1 MAIVTT
7 PASGTPA
14 VTAVTAVALDAE
26 QTRVLHKAAWRL
38 IPLLALA
45 YFFNYLDRTSVGYAA
60 LQMTEQLGLT
70 ATQFGLGAGIMFVGY
85 CLCEVPSNLAMYRFG
100 ARRWMARIMITW
112 GIAAAATAWVV
123 GPYSFYA
130 MRLVLGVAEAGFFP
144 GVIFFLTLWFPA
156 QYRTRVLA
164 WFTAATPIS
173 FLVGGPLSVWLLQM
187 HGIWGLAGWQW
198 MFLIEGIP
206 ACILGLIT
214 LKVLTNQPSEAKWLS
229 AQERAVLTG
238 LLAEEQSQGQHNHG
252 FKAALK
258 DPRVW
263 ILSSITFSFTLGS
276 YGIGIWLPQML
287 KAHGVEISM
296 IGWVAAIPYFFATIG
311 LLVWAKH
318 VDRTGKGILNLTL
331 AMLLSGLAL
340 LVALQMDT
348 LVTAL
353 AGITLAL
360 VGTIAGKT
368 IFYTLPG
375 KFLRGQAAA
384 GGIALI
390 NSIGAFGGF
399 VGPYLMGFLK
409 DYTGSF
415 TAGLMVMGCI
425 MFVAAAMVVS
435 LRLFLREA

>member
-7 PASGTPA
+7 SPKSSNALAAQP
-14 VTAVTAVALDAE
+14 LDAE

-60 LQMTEQLGLT
+60 LQMTGDLGLT
-70 ATQFGLGAGIMFVGY
+70 ATQFGLGAGIMFFGY

-100 ARRWMARIMITW
+100 ARLWMARIMITW
-112 GIAAAATAWVV
+112 GLAAAATALVV
-123 GPYSFYA
+123 GPYSFYVV
-130 MRLVLGVAEAGFFP
+130 RLILGIAEAGFFP

-164 WFTAATPIS
+164 WFTVATPIS
-173 FLVGGPLSVWLLQM
+173 FLVGGPLSIWLLQM
-187 HGIWGLAGWQW
+187 HGFLGLAGWQW
-198 MFLIEGIP
+198 MFIIEGIP

-214 LKVLTNQPSEAKWLS
+214 LKVLTNHPAEAKWLTPR
-229 AQERAVLTG
+229 ERDLIAG
-238 LLAEEQSQGQHNHG
+238 MLAEEQSKGQHSHG

-287 KAHGVEISM
+287 KAHGVEMSM

-311 LLVWAKH
+311 LLIWAKH
-318 VDRTGKGILNLTL
+318 VDRTGKGIFNLTL
-331 AMLLSGLAL
+331 AMLLAGLAL
-340 LVALQMDT
+340 LFALQMNA
-348 LVTAL
+348 LVPAL

-425 MFVAAAMVVS
+425 MFVAAAMVMS
-435 LRLFLREA
+435 LRLFLREE

>member
-1 MAIVTT
+1 MA
-7 PASGTPA
+7 
-14 VTAVTAVALDAE
+14 TATRTSTARAEPVAAPLNPS
-26 QTRVLHKAAWRL
+26 QQRVLNKAAWRL

-60 LQMTEQLGLT
+60 LQMTDELGLT
-70 ATQFGLGAGIMFVGY
+70 AAQFGLGAGIMFVGY

-100 ARRWMARIMITW
+100 AKLWMARIMITW
-112 GIAAAATAWVV
+112 GLAAAATAFIV
-123 GPYSFYA
+123 GPNSFYVV
-130 MRLVLGVAEAGFFP
+130 RLLLGIAEAGFFP

-164 WFTAATPIS
+164 WFTVATPIS

-187 HGIWGLAGWQW
+187 HGTLGLSGWQW

-206 ACILGLIT
+206 ACLLGLIT
-214 LKVLTNQPSEAKWLS
+214 LKVLANRPGDARWLS
-229 AQERAVLTG
+229 SQERDLLEG
-238 LLAEEQSQGQHNHG
+238 MLAEEQQRSTHKHG

-258 DPRVW
+258 DPRMW

-287 KAHGVEISM
+287 KAHGVQISL
-296 IGWVAAIPYFFATIG
+296 IGWVGAIPYFFSTIA
-311 LLVWAKH
+311 LLIWARH
-318 VDRTGKGILNLTL
+318 VDRTGKGVLNLTAAMIL
-331 AMLLSGLAL
+331 AGVAL
-340 LVALQMDT
+340 LVALNMDA
-348 LVTAL
+348 LVPAL

-375 KFLRGQAAA
+375 KFLSNQAAA

-399 VGPYLMGFLK
+399 VGPYMMGFLK

-415 TAGLMVMGCI
+415 TAGLMAMGCI
-425 MFVAAAMVVS
+425 MFIAAAMALS
-435 LRLFLREA
+435 LRLFLKESGSR

>member
-7 PASGTPA
+7 SPHSSTTGA
-14 VTAVTAVALDAE
+14 VRPLDAE

-60 LQMTEQLGLT
+60 LQMTEQLGLS
-70 ATQFGLGAGIMFVGY
+70 ATQFGLGAGIMFFGY

-100 ARRWMARIMITW
+100 ARLWMARIMITW
-112 GIAAAATAWVV
+112 GLAAAATAMVV

-130 MRLVLGVAEAGFFP
+130 VRLILGIAEAGFFP

-164 WFTAATPIS
+164 WFTVATPIS

-187 HGIWGLAGWQW
+187 HGLLGLSGWQW
-198 MFLIEGIP
+198 MFLIEGVP

-214 LKVLTNQPSEAKWLS
+214 LKVLTNHPAEAQWLT
-229 AQERAVLTG
+229 ADEREVLTG
-238 LLAEEQSQGQHNHG
+238 MLAEEQTKGQHSHG

-263 ILSSITFSFTLGS
+263 ILSSITFSPTLGS

-287 KAHGVEISM
+287 EAHGVEISM
-296 IGWVAAIPYFFATIG
+296 IGWVAAIPYFFSTIA

-318 VDRTGKGILNLTL
+318 VDRTGKGIFNLTL
-331 AMLLSGLAL
+331 AMLLAGLAL
-340 LVALQMDT
+340 LFALQMNA
-348 LVTAL
+348 LVPAL
-353 AGITLAL
+353 AGITMAL
-360 VGTIAGKT
+360 IGTIAGKT

-415 TAGLMVMGCI
+415 NAGLMVMGCI
-425 MFVAAAMVVS
+425 MFVAAAMVLS
-435 LRLFLREA
+435 LRLFLREE

>member
-7 PASGTPA
+7 SPRPDTSDGAS
-14 VTAVTAVALDAE
+14 ALSAE

-70 ATQFGLGAGIMFVGY
+70 ATQFGLGAGIMFFGY

-100 ARRWMARIMITW
+100 ARLWMARIMITW
-112 GIAAAATAWVV
+112 GLAAAATALVV

-130 MRLVLGVAEAGFFP
+130 VRLILGIAEAGFFP

-164 WFTAATPIS
+164 WFTVATPIS
-173 FLVGGPLSVWLLQM
+173 FLVGGPLSIWLLQM
-187 HGIWGLAGWQW
+187 HGAWGLAGWQW
-198 MFLIEGIP
+198 MFLIEGLP
-206 ACILGLIT
+206 ACVLGLIT
-214 LKVLTNQPSEAKWLS
+214 LKVLSNHPAQARWLS
-229 AQERAVLTG
+229 SDEREVLTG
-238 LLAEEQSQGQHNHG
+238 MLAEEQGKGQHSHG

-287 KAHGVEISM
+287 KAQGVEISM
-296 IGWVAAIPYFFATIG
+296 IGWVAAIPYFFATVG
-311 LLVWAKH
+311 LLVWARH
-318 VDRTGKGILNLTL
+318 VDRTGKGVLNLAL
-331 AMLLSGLAL
+331 AMLLAGIAL
-340 LVALQMDT
+340 LFALQMDS
-348 LVTAL
+348 LVPAL

-425 MFVAAAMVVS
+425 LFVAAAMVMS

>member
-7 PASGTPA
+7 PPHSSNMSS
-14 VTAVTAVALDAE
+14 VRSLDAE

-70 ATQFGLGAGIMFVGY
+70 ATQFGLGAGIMFFGY

-100 ARRWMARIMITW
+100 ARLWMARIMITW
-112 GIAAAATAWVV
+112 GLAAAATAMIV
-123 GPYSFYA
+123 GPYSFYIV
-130 MRLVLGVAEAGFFP
+130 RLILGIAEAGFFP

-164 WFTAATPIS
+164 WFTVATPVS
-173 FLVGGPLSVWLLQM
+173 FLVGGPLSIWLLQM
-187 HGIWGLAGWQW
+187 HGLLGLAGWQW
-198 MFLIEGIP
+198 MFLIEGVP

-214 LKVLTNQPSEAKWLS
+214 LKVLTNHPGEAKWLT
-229 AQERAVLTG
+229 ADERDVLTG
-238 LLAEEQSQGQHNHG
+238 MLAEEQTKGQHSHG

-287 KAHGVEISM
+287 KAHGVEVSM
-296 IGWVAAIPYFFATIG
+296 IGWVAAIPYFFSTVA
-311 LLVWAKH
+311 LLIWAKH
-318 VDRTGKGILNLTL
+318 VDRTGKGIFNLTL
-331 AMLLSGLAL
+331 AMLLAGFAL
-340 LVALQMDT
+340 ILALQMNA
-348 LVTAL
+348 LIPAL

-360 VGTIAGKT
+360 IGTIAGKT

-425 MFVAAAMVVS
+425 MFIAAAMVVS
-435 LRLFLREA
+435 LRFFLREE